1 MCKSQHL
8 SENTKVIVDNL
19 LSEFGGSPFIN
30 EYDELLKAIYASLP
44 EADSQI
50 LALVG
55 ECHDLTEYVSAE
67 ELKSLHCER
76 SAIVHFCLDKIKS
89 MRDRAFEEYLIPS
102 QIFDLCKGITDIA
115 PGSDVYLP
123 FAGMAE
129 FAYDLHNCNV
139 SGYEINNRVWAMS
152 QIALSLQGV
161 KAQIAHKANV
171 PALELKSKQYDVI
184 FSFPPVLM
192 GSEAYN
198 IVYEI
203 YELATKSLKDDGL
216 MFCVLPMSFCHDTN
230 SKGWFKLRK
239 ILFDYD
245 GLYTTAV
252 ISLPRIFSW
261 TSGEFCLLCWA
272 KDRGDKVVL
281 VDATDLST
289 THQNAKRKF
298 DVLNFEAVLDVIK
311 AQDELHVWVGHAS
324 DLGKGL
330 NLTPQRYLFER
341 HQPIPKNGE
350 QLLPLSDLIE
360 LIPLERTTMVGAW
373 PTIRFSSLSTSN
385 LNCEVRDDD
394 PDLQTDPFNTVL
406 NKDSLLI
413 AFVGDKMKV
422 GKISGLSRLKCVSL
436 RHGILPFKVKS
447 PLVTEDY
454 ILHCLVS
461 DSTREQARCLS
472 VGKVVTTVANVDD
485 FLKIKVIVPS
495 VTDQERICRND
506 AMAGLSDAMRQKVE
520 ANELF
525 RQNMHLVKHSIG
537 QSIANLNNWWK
548 VLQRARKENGGIV
561 DDNAEVGNFTKTRVA
576 DIYTNLQLAIEQLQD
591 KVSKFDRSYGLKS
604 DNLAVTEFIETYITE
619 HQSPIFRFIYEA
631 GIHHAAQTIPEVDF
645 NEVTGEARETGKIIL
660 NEGDPIEYAQFAAE
674 ALTIVFDNII
684 SNAIAHGFKG
694 REHEDNIVR
703 IELKSEGDSY
713 VIAISNN
720 GNAVPE
726 GFSQKEVF
734 SYGMSSSFGKADEGK
749 NLHFGIGGFEVQNIM
764 REFGDDAEFV
774 STPDEEFTV
783 TYRLILNNTNFV
795 SIEL

>member
-1 MCKSQHL
+1 METSGNEARRETCRKTL
-8 SENTKVIVDNL
+8 SGLSYRKLFFDNAYYQVYNYAVKPAVL
-19 LSEFGGSPFIN
+19 HETAPLGPPGILKPAPARGLSEFGGSPFIN
-30 EYDELLKAIYASLP
+30 HYDELLKALYASLP
-44 EADSQI
+44 ESNDQI
-50 LALVG
+50 IALVG
-55 ECHDLTEYVSAE
+55 ECHDLTEYLSKE
-67 ELKSLHCER
+67 ELALLQAER
-76 SAIVHFCLDKIKS
+76 SAVAFFCFDKIKN

-102 QIFDLCKGITDIA
+102 QVFELCKSITDIN

-129 FAYDLHNCNV
+129 FAYNLHNCKI
-139 SGYEINNRVWAMS
+139 SGYEINDRIWAKS
-152 QIALSLQGV
+152 QIALTLQGV
-161 KAQIAHKANV
+161 EAEIAHKANV
-171 PALELKSKQYDVI
+171 PSLEQKSKKYDVI
-184 FSFPPVLM
+184 FSCPPVLT
-192 GSEAYN
+192 GKDAYN

-203 YELATKSLKDDGL
+203 YELATKSLKDDGV
-216 MFCVLPMSFCHDTN
+216 MFCLLPMSFCHEPN
-230 SKGWFKLRK
+230 NKGWFKVRK
-239 ILFDYD
+239 ILFDCN

-252 ISLPRIFSW
+252 ISLPHIFSW
-261 TSGEFCLLCWA
+261 TGADFCLLCLS
-272 KDRGDKVVL
+272 KDKGDKVVL

-289 THQNAKRKF
+289 TQRIAKWKF
-298 DVLNFEAVLDVIK
+298 DVLNVEAVLDVIK

-537 QSIANLNNWWK
+537 QSIANLNTSI
-548 VLQRARKENGGIV
+548 LIS
-561 DDNAEVGNFTKTRVA
+561 
-576 DIYTNLQLAIEQLQD
+576 NLQ
-591 KVSKFDRSYGLKS
+591 
-604 DNLAVTEFIETYITE
+604 
-619 HQSPIFRFIYEA
+619 
-631 GIHHAAQTIPEVDF
+631 
-645 NEVTGEARETGKIIL
+645 
-660 NEGDPIEYAQFAAE
+660 
-674 ALTIVFDNII
+674 
-684 SNAIAHGFKG
+684 
-694 REHEDNIVR
+694 
-703 IELKSEGDSY
+703 
-713 VIAISNN
+713 
-720 GNAVPE
+720 
-726 GFSQKEVF
+726 
-734 SYGMSSSFGKADEGK
+734 
-749 NLHFGIGGFEVQNIM
+749 
-764 REFGDDAEFV
+764 
-774 STPDEEFTV
+774 
-783 TYRLILNNTNFV
+783 
-795 SIEL
+795 

>member
-1 MCKSQHL
+1 MLKTATL
-8 SENTKVIVDNL
+8 SENAKNIVNNL
-19 LSEFGGSPFIN
+19 LTEFGGSAFIN
-30 EYDELLKAIYASLP
+30 EFDELQKALYASLP
-44 EADSQI
+44 EADDCV
-50 LALVG
+50 LAQVG
-55 ECHDLTEYVSAE
+55 ECFDIRDYVTAE
-67 ELKSLHCER
+67 ELVMLQNEKN
-76 SAIVHFCLDKIKS
+76 AVAQFCIDKIGDMKG
-89 MRDRAFEEYLIPS
+89 RAFEQYLVPA
-102 QIFDLCKGITDIA
+102 QVFDLCKGIADIKL
-115 PGSDVYLP
+115 GSDVYLP
-123 FAGMAE
+123 FAGMAQ
-129 FAYDLHNCNV
+129 FAYDLQRCNV
-139 SGYEINNRVWAMS
+139 SGYELNPRIWAMS
-152 QIALSLQGV
+152 QITLTLLDVRAEIDLV
-161 KAQIAHKANV
+161 DRI
-171 PALELKSKQYDVI
+171 PALTPKTKQYDAI
-184 FSFPPVLM
+184 FSCPPVLT
-192 GSEAYN
+192 GNDAYN
-198 IVYEI
+198 LVYEI
-203 YELATKSLKDDGL
+203 YELATKSLKDDGI
-216 MFCVLPMSFCHDTN
+216 MFCLLPMSFCHEPN
-230 SKGWFKLRK
+230 IKGWFKLRK
-239 ILFDYD
+239 ILFDCN
-245 GLYTTAV
+245 GLYTAAV
-252 ISLPRIFSW
+252 ISLPHIFSW
-261 TSGEFCLLCWA
+261 TGAEFCLLCLA
-272 KDRGDKVVL
+272 KDKGDKVVL

-289 THQNAKRKF
+289 TQQIAKRKF
-298 DVLNFEAVLDVIK
+298 DVLNVEAVLDVIK

-324 DLGKGL
+324 DLDKGL

-341 HQPIPKNGE
+341 HQPITKNGE

-394 PDLQTDPFNTVL
+394 PDLQTEPFNTVL
-406 NKDSLLI
+406 NKDGLLV

-422 GKISGLSRLKCVSL
+422 GKISGLSRFKCVSL

-485 FLKIKVIVPS
+485 FLKIKVLVPS
-495 VTDQERICRND
+495 VSEQERICRND
-506 AMAGLSDAMRQKVE
+506 AMEGLSDAMRQKVE

-576 DIYTNLQLAIEQLQD
+576 DIYTNLQLAIEQLQG
-591 KVSKFDRSYGLKS
+591 KVSKFDRSYGLKA
-604 DNLAVTEFIETYITE
+604 DNLPITEFIESYITE

-660 NEGDPIEYAQFAAE
+660 NEGDPIEYAQFSAE

-684 SNAIAHGFKG
+684 SNAVAHGFKG

-703 IELKSEGDSY
+703 IELRSEGDSY
-713 VIAISNN
+713 VIVISNN
-720 GNAVPE
+720 GNAVSD

-734 SYGMSSSFGKADEGK
+734 SYGMSSSFGKADDGK
-749 NLHFGIGGFEVQNIM
+749 NLHFGIGGFEIQNIM